1 MQYKITKAIDALILA
16 AVIEGGVSDE
26 KLPASRELT
35 NLRKSEL
42 MEAISAPCL
51 HQIQEPA
58 PVPAVPAAVAVPD
71 ALIADARR
79 LAYVADQV
87 RALEPKGSES
97 DVYLTEAA
105 HVFRACADRITALAA
120 TPAAAPVVLPEPVTW
135 LIERSAFHVSPHGQD
150 AESNEWLEEAHEP
163 GEEGSFPVYTEQQVR
178 ALHGFTA
185 FNQWLN
191 YRLTPQPGAFL
202 ILGD

>member
-1 MQYKITKAIDALILA
+1 MKGIEMNGEIVVTKNAAGQIVAVTRQDEEGRILSVLA
-16 AVIEGGVSDE
+16 E
-26 KLPASRELT
+26 
-35 NLRKSEL
+35 SE
-42 MEAISAPCL
+42 
-51 HQIQEPA
+51 
-58 PVPAVPAAVAVPD
+58 PAAVAVPD